1 MAAREIAV
9 SVVFVVLPVSILLAL
24 VAVVLFVLSVR
35 RGQLDDLDT
44 PALRMLPDDEPV
56 DADDEAAD
64 RDARDDAPP
73 DGGR

>member
-1 MAAREIAV
+1 MEARETPV
-9 SVVFVVLPVSILLAL
+9 SVVFIVLPVSILLAL

-56 DADDEAAD
+56 EPGARTGD
-64 RDARDDAPP
+64 RDESPSP
-73 DGGR
+73 HGP